1 MVQVF
6 YSEITD
12 LIKPRHANRRKLVVR
27 MDETDGV
34 VTVDNATRLYFE
46 LDEIEELIA
55 AYETGIYKRT
65 MR

>member
-55 AYETGIYKRT
+55 AYENGIYKRI

>member
-27 MDETDGV
+27 MDDTNGV
-34 VTVDNATRLYFE
+34 VSLDNATKLYFE
-46 LDEIEELIA
+46 LNEIEELIS
-55 AYETGIYKRT
+55 AYESGIYKRT